1 MYWDVERVEP
11 LDDYRIHVE
20 LVNGGQGTFDM
31 RPYLEHGVFRE
42 LKDPDYFRQVRV
54 VLGAVTWPHGQD
66 IAPESLYAAVAG
78 ENAEWIVA
86 ERPDSEDD

>member
-1 MYWDVERVEP
+1 MYWDVQRVEP

-20 LVNGGQGTFDM
+20 LVNGSQGTFDM

-66 IAPESLYAAVAG
+66 IAPETMYAAVSG
-78 ENAEWIVA
+78 EKAEWIVA
-86 ERPDSEDD
+86 ERTHSEDD